1 MRATF
6 SGLNTM
12 VRGIMANQLAL
23 DTTGHNITNAGTE
36 GYSRQIVNLATTYAE
51 QRGGLHGNVMV
62 GTGVDALAVERAR
75 NIYADIQYRNE
86 NPTQKYYETM
96 AVNYDKL
103 ETIFDDSKN
112 LGIESAINKF
122 YQTWVDLSTNAS
134 NSSARTEV
142 IEQGKNLSNVIQT
155 ATSELQEQIRS
166 EYEDLKTELKEVDDI
181 LEEILQFNKQ
191 IITQEVT
198 GATANDLRDRRD
210 LLVDK
215 LSDYMNVSFTENEFG
230 AYQINSGGVTLV
242 NGSSRAHLEISNGI
256 SSSAYGVDYG
266 ITDYNI
272 KIKES
277 NLVFLPQNG
286 ILKAR
291 LDSIAKDKSYI
302 DKMANIASFMLTAF
316 NDQHKQGWNIDGSYK
331 FVDENGDDYT
341 GPTNNLTQI
350 EYLDADGKYVS
361 SDDVSLVKG
370 NYYNKNV
377 ELYENNGKYYR
388 DTAYTDEI
396 SSDKVVVKKD
406 DNGTTYYLKVIEQND
421 DTKYYVDGDTSNIIT
436 KVPDTINF
444 FGEGSIKY
452 EYRYDAEFK
461 QNYLYKYDPNEIDD
475 SQNVLENSKNLLSG
489 VQIIAAL
496 EVNSKFSENRGDRYI
511 ATATSYDVLEVQ
523 NADSTITP
531 VYINKEWGNRTGDGT
546 NAVYLS
552 ELFNISQ
559 ETIIGDGKANKL
571 ISESLIL
578 RDKKTGKAID
588 TNGKFLS
595 NAKDY
600 VLSTSISTLSVNSFY
615 QRSMSTMGI
624 DAYSVDVNYEAMQ
637 AVMTQVTNWRDSMA
651 GVDWNEELTNMIKFQ
666 KGFSS
671 CSRCLN
677 AMDECL
683 DKLVNS
689 TGVVGR

>member
-12 VRGIMANQLAL
+12 VRGIMANQMSL

-36 GYSRQIVNLATTYAE
+36 GYSRQTVTLATTYSE
-51 QRGGLHGNVMV
+51 QRAGLYGNVMV

-75 NIYADIQYRNE
+75 NVYADIQYRNE

-112 LGIESAINKF
+112 LGIESALNKF

-134 NSSARTEV
+134 NSSSRTQV
-142 IEQGKNLSNVIQT
+142 IEQGRNLSDILQT
-155 ATSELQEQIRS
+155 STTELQEQIRS
-166 EYEDLKTELKEVDDI
+166 EYEDIKSEIKQVDDI
-181 LEEILQFNKQ
+181 LEEIVLFNKQ
-191 IITQEVT
+191 IVTQEVT

-215 LSDYMNVSFTENEFG
+215 LSDYMNISFTENEFG

-242 NGSSRAHLEISNGI
+242 NGATRAHLLMSDGV

-277 NLVFLPQNG
+277 NIVFLPQNG

-291 LDSIAKDKSYI
+291 LDSIAEDKAYI
-302 DKMANIASFMLTAF
+302 DKLADIASFMLTAF
-316 NDQHKQGWNIDGSYK
+316 NDQHRQGWDMDGNYK
-331 FVDENGDDYT
+331 FVDENGKDFAVADESTLTAVEYVKDDGTY
-341 GPTNNLTQI
+341 LTEAQAATVQ
-350 EYLDADGKYVS
+350 LT
-361 SDDVSLVKG
+361 
-370 NYYNKNV
+370 
-377 ELYENNGKYYR
+377 NGKYYLGTEEVTKLYE
-388 DTAYTDEI
+388 DAVYTD
-396 SSDKVVVKKD
+396 
-406 DNGTTYYLKVIEQND
+406 GTNF
-421 DTKYYVDGDTSNIIT
+421 IT

-444 FGEGSIKY
+444 FGLSNDGTEY
-452 EYRYDAEFK
+452 RFQYRYDSEYK
-461 QNYLYKYDPNEIDD
+461 RNYLYKFDPNDTDD
-475 SQNVLENSKNLLSG
+475 PTNPNNKTNGEMLSG
-489 VQIIAAL
+489 VKIISAL
-496 EVNSKFSENRGDRYI
+496 EVNSKFAESRGDRYI
-511 ATATSYDVLEVQ
+511 AATTSYDVSETQ
-523 NADSTITP
+523 DENMA
-531 VYINKEWGNRTGDGT
+531 INRQYLNMSWGNRTGDGT

-559 ETIIGDGKANKL
+559 ETIISDGKANALVSKNL
-571 ISESLIL
+571 LL
-578 RDKKTGKAID
+578 RDVDGNTID
-588 TNGKFLS
+588 KDGNVITS
-595 NAKDY
+595 NY
-600 VLSTSISTLSVNSFY
+600 VYSTAMTTLSVNSFY
-615 QRSMSTMGI
+615 QKAMSHLGI
-624 DAYSVDVNYEAMQ
+624 NAYSTDVNYEGMQ

-666 KGFSS
+666 KGFAS
-671 CSRCLN
+671 CSRCLS

-683 DKLVNS
+683 DRLVNS

>member
-36 GYSRQIVNLATTYAE
+36 GYSRQKVNLATTYSE
-51 QRGGLHGNVMV
+51 QRAGLHGNVMV

-112 LGIESAINKF
+112 LGIESALNKF

-134 NSSARTEV
+134 NSSARTQV
-142 IEQGKNLSNVIQT
+142 IEQGRNLSDIIQT
-155 ATSELQEQIRS
+155 SAAELQEQIRS
-166 EYEDLKTELKEVDDI
+166 QYEDIKSEIKQVDDI
-181 LEEILQFNKQ
+181 LEEIVLFNKQ
-191 IITQEVT
+191 IVTQEVT

-210 LLVDK
+210 LLVDQ
-215 LSDYMNVSFTENEFG
+215 LSDYLNVSFTENEFG

-242 NGSSRAHLEISNGI
+242 NGSARAHLLMSEGV
-256 SSSAYGVDYG
+256 SSSLYGTDYGV
-266 ITDYNI
+266 TDYNI

-277 NLVFLPQNG
+277 NLVFTPQNG

-291 LDSIAKDKSYI
+291 LDSIAENKSYI
-302 DKMANIASFMLTAF
+302 DKLADIASFMLTAF
-316 NDQHKQGWNIDGSYK
+316 NEQHKQGWNIDGDYK
-331 FVDENGDDYT
+331 FVKADGTAYSGSTDNLREVQFGIPGDNGEMETFLTDAEAATVTLSTDGRYYLGDQEVTKLNGDT
-341 GPTNNLTQI
+341 FFWT
-350 EYLDADGKYVS
+350 
-361 SDDVSLVKG
+361 KG
-370 NYYNKNV
+370 GEV
-377 ELYENNGKYYR
+377 
-388 DTAYTDEI
+388 I
-396 SSDKVVVKKD
+396 KK
-406 DNGTTYYLKVIEQND
+406 T
-421 DTKYYVDGDTSNIIT
+421 
-436 KVPDTINF
+436 PDTINF
-444 FGEGSIKY
+444 YGKGSINY

-461 QNYLYKYDPNEIDD
+461 KNYLYKYDHDEHDD
-475 SQNVLENSKNLLSG
+475 KKNLLSG

-496 EVNSKFSENRGDRYI
+496 EVNAKFSENRGDRYI
-511 ATATSYDVLEVQ
+511 AATTSYEVSETQ
-523 NADSTITP
+523 NDDMTITRQ
-531 VYINKEWGNRTGDGT
+531 YIPMPWGSRTGDGT

-559 ETIIGDGKANKL
+559 ETILSDGKANALVSKNL
-571 ISESLIL
+571 YL
-578 RDKKTGKAID
+578 RDLDGNQID
-588 TNGKFLS
+588 ENGK
-595 NAKDY
+595 
-600 VLSTSISTLSVNSFY
+600 STTDPVYGTAMTTLSINSYY
-615 QRSMSTMGI
+615 QKAMSTMGI
-624 DAYSVDVNYEAMQ
+624 DAYSTDVNYEGMQ
-637 AVMTQVTNWRDSMA
+637 AIMTQVTNWRDSTA

-666 KGFSS
+666 KGFAS

-683 DKLVNS
+683 DRLVSS